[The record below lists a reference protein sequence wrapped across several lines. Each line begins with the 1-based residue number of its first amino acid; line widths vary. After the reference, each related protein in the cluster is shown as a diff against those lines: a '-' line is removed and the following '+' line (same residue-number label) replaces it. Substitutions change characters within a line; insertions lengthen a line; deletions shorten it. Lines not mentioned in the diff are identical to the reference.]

1 VTQAAA
7 RVTGRYVRNGALRL
21 PALLA
26 CAMAFFAFAPPAVAQ
41 TREAVAIVVH
51 PESEVTDLT
60 SAELR
65 SIFLAD
71 RQFWNDRSRITLL
84 VRAPSAYERDVVL
97 HRVYRMDEA
106 QFRQYWIGKM
116 FRAEVATGPKI
127 VASSDM
133 AAQLVSAI
141 RGAITFVPASEIR
154 PNMRVV
160 RIDGKL
166 PSDPAYPIR

>member
-1 VTQAAA
+1 MTHGVA
-7 RVTGRYVRNGALRL
+7 RANSHHFRTGASRLVAVVAVAL
-21 PALLA
+21 AL
-26 CAMAFFAFAPPAVAQ
+26 CAMPSPLHAQ
-41 TREAVAIVVH
+41 TREPVAIVVH
-51 PESEVTDLT
+51 PESSVTDLT

-84 VRAPSAYERDVVL
+84 VRAPSAYEREVVL

-141 RGAITFVPASEIR
+141 RGAITFVPASEVR

-160 RIDGKL
+160 RIDGML

>member
-1 VTQAAA
+1 MTHDVA
-7 RVTGRYVRNGALRL
+7 RAISKHFRSGALRL
-21 PALLA
+21 AAVIAVALA
-26 CAMAFFAFAPPAVAQ
+26 SGAMPSPLPAQ
-41 TREAVAIVVH
+41 TREPVAIVVH
-51 PESEVTDLT
+51 PESKVTDLT

-141 RGAITFVPASEIR
+141 RGAITFVPASEVR

-160 RIDGKL
+160 RIDGML